1 MKPFRKRNP
10 IIIGAVSLIV
20 LVLLVLASLNIRD
33 LPLIGQGATYTAR
46 FAEAAGLQPDDDVR
60 VAGVRVG
67 TVTQVDLDGNDVVVS
82 FKAPDTWLGDQTRAS
97 IEIKTLLG
105 QKYIA
110 LAPAGNQPLDPDS
123 AIPRT
128 RTTAPF
134 DVIDAFS
141 QLTTTVEGL
150 NTDQLGES
158 LTTLSQTLDASA
170 GPIRPALDGLSRL
183 SRTISSRDAELA
195 HLLANTRATTQVLAA
210 RDGDIATLIQNGNLL
225 LGELRSRKA
234 AIDDLLNGTIAL
246 SEQLRGLVADNRA
259 TLGPTL
265 DKLNGVLTTLQ
276 TNSANLENGI
286 RLFAPFV
293 RVFANVV
300 GNGRWFDAYICN
312 LDPPIDPRCVPNDSA
327 NQQAFAQSLLS
338 TLAPNPALVT
348 NAVTSLGQPLLQAGQ
363 AAGVNMA
370 PLFPGGVPLI
380 APAAIGQ
387 PQGTAAA
394 PAQPQTQEGVTG
406 DDPRLGPLRQPR
418 PHARRRPHRGPP
430 GHGRAWYAL
439 QRGSSRRSPRTSRA
453 SSASTPRTP
462 STSAGSRWARSRR
475 SSRRATSCG

>member
-1 MKPFRKRNP
+1 MRRLKPFRKRNP
-10 IIIGAVSLIV
+10 IVIGAVSIVV
-20 LVLLVLASLNIRD
+20 LVALTLASLNIRD

-46 FAEAAGLQPDDDVR
+46 FAEAAGVQPDDDVR
-60 VAGVRVG
+60 VAGIRVG
-67 TVTQVDLDGNDVVVS
+67 TVTDINLDGNDVVIS
-82 FKAPDTWLGDQTRAS
+82 FKAPDAWIGDQTRAS

-110 LAPAGNQPLDPDS
+110 LEPAGGQALDPDV
-123 AIPRT
+123 AIPRD

-141 QLTTTVEGL
+141 QLTTTTEAL

-158 LTTLSQTLDASA
+158 LNTLSQTLNGAS

-183 SRTISSRDAELA
+183 SRTISSRDQELA
-195 HLLANTRATTQVLAA
+195 HLLANTKATTQVLAE
-210 RDGDIATLIQNGNLL
+210 RNGDVEKLIQNGNLL

-234 AIDDLLNGTIAL
+234 ATDDLLNGTIAL
-246 SEQLRGLVADNRA
+246 SNQLRGLVADNRA

-293 RVFANVV
+293 RTFANVV

-312 LDPPIDPRCVPNDSA
+312 LDPPLVDENCVPNDTA
-327 NQQAFAQSLLS
+327 NQLTGATGLLGGALS
-338 TLAPNPALVT
+338 PNPALLN

-363 AAGVNMA
+363 AAGIDLN

-380 APAAIGQ
+380 NPAAIGQ
-387 PQGTAAA
+387 PQGTAQA
-394 PAQPQTQEGVTG
+394 PAAAKPQTQGG
-406 DDPRLGPLRQPR
+406 GNR
-418 PHARRRPHRGPP
+418 
-430 GHGRAWYAL
+430 
-439 QRGSSRRSPRTSRA
+439 
-453 SSASTPRTP
+453 
-462 STSAGSRWARSRR
+462 
-475 SSRRATSCG
+475 

>member
-1 MKPFRKRNP
+1 MRRMKPFRKRNP
-10 IIIGAVSLIV
+10 IVIGAVSIIV
-20 LVLLVLASLNIRD
+20 LVLLVLASLDIRD
-33 LPLIGQGATYTAR
+33 LPLVGQGATYTAR
-46 FAEAAGLQPDDDVR
+46 FAEAAGVQPDDDVR
-60 VAGVRVG
+60 VAGIRVG
-67 TVTQVDLDGNDVVVS
+67 TVTDVALDGNDVVIS
-82 FKAPDTWLGDQTRAS
+82 FKAPDAWIGDQTRAS

-105 QKYIA
+105 QKYIE
-110 LAPAGNQPLDPDS
+110 LAPAGSQPLNPDD

-134 DVIDAFS
+134 DVIEAFS
-141 QLTTTVEGL
+141 QLTTTVEGV
-150 NTDQLGES
+150 NTDQVAES
-158 LTTLSQTLDASA
+158 LTTLSQTLDGAK

-234 AIDDLLNGTIAL
+234 AIDDLLNGTVAL
-246 SEQLRGLVADNRA
+246 SDQLRGLVADNRA

-276 TNSANLENGI
+276 ENSANLENGI

-312 LDPPIDPRCVPNDSA
+312 LDPPIDPRCIPNDTQ
-327 NQQAFAQSLLS
+327 NQLAFAQSLLS
-338 TLAPNPALVT
+338 TLSPSPALIN
-348 NAVTSLGQPLLQAGQ
+348 NAVTGLGQPLLQAGQ
-363 AAGVNMA
+363 AAGINLNT
-370 PLFPGGVPLI
+370 LFPNGVPLI

-387 PQGTAAA
+387 NQG
-394 PAQPQTQEGVTG
+394 GG
-406 DDPRLGPLRQPR
+406 NR
-418 PHARRRPHRGPP
+418 
-430 GHGRAWYAL
+430 
-439 QRGSSRRSPRTSRA
+439 
-453 SSASTPRTP
+453 
-462 STSAGSRWARSRR
+462 
-475 SSRRATSCG
+475 

>member
-10 IIIGAVSLIV
+10 IVIGAVSLIV
-20 LVLLVLASLNIRD
+20 LILLVLASLNIRD
-33 LPLIGQGATYTAR
+33 LPLIGQGATYTAK

-60 VAGVRVG
+60 VAGIRVG
-67 TVTQVDLDGNDVVVS
+67 TVTDVELDGNDVVVS

-105 QKYIA
+105 QKYIN
-110 LAPAGNQPLDPDS
+110 LQPAGNQPLNSDS

-134 DVIDAFS
+134 DVIEAFS

-150 NTDQLGES
+150 NTDQVAES
-158 LTTLSQTLDASA
+158 LTTLSQTLDGAS

-210 RDGDIATLIQNGNLL
+210 RDGDIQALIQNGNLL

-246 SEQLRGLVADNRA
+246 SQQLRGLVADNRA

-286 RLFAPFV
+286 RLYAPFI
-293 RVFANVV
+293 RVFTNVL
-300 GNGRWFDAYICN
+300 GNGRWFDAYTCN
-312 LDPPIDPRCVPNDSA
+312 LDPPIDPRCIPNDSQ
-327 NQQAFAQSLLS
+327 NQLAFAQSLFGA
-338 TLAPNPALVT
+338 LAPNPALVN
-348 NAVTSLGQPLLQAGQ
+348 NAVTNLGQPLLQAGQ
-363 AAGVNMA
+363 AAGINMST
-370 PLFPGGVPLI
+370 LFPGGVPLI
-380 APAAIGQ
+380 NPAAIGQ
-387 PQGTAAA
+387 PQA
-394 PAQPQTQEGVTG
+394 PAPAQAQPQPQTQTQTQTQGG
-406 DDPRLGPLRQPR
+406 GN
-418 PHARRRPHRGPP
+418 
-430 GHGRAWYAL
+430 
-439 QRGSSRRSPRTSRA
+439 
-453 SSASTPRTP
+453 
-462 STSAGSRWARSRR
+462 
-475 SSRRATSCG
+475 

>member
-1 MKPFRKRNP
+1 MRRLKPFRKRNP
-10 IIIGAVSLIV
+10 IVIGAVSLLV
-20 LVLLVLASLNIRD
+20 LVALTLASLNIRD

-46 FAEAAGLQPDDDVR
+46 FAEAAGVQPDDDVR
-60 VAGVRVG
+60 VAGIRVG
-67 TVTQVDLDGNDVVVS
+67 TVTDINLDGNDVVIS
-82 FKAPDTWLGDQTRAS
+82 FKAPDAWIGDQTRAS

-110 LAPAGNQPLDPDS
+110 LEPAGSQPLDPDV
-123 AIPRT
+123 AIPLD

-141 QLTTTVEGL
+141 QLTTTTEAL

-158 LTTLSQTLDASA
+158 LNTLSQTLNGAS

-183 SRTISSRDAELA
+183 SRTISSRDQELA
-195 HLLANTRATTQVLAA
+195 HLLANTKATTQVLAE
-210 RDGDIATLIQNGNLL
+210 RNGDVEKLIQNGNLL

-234 AIDDLLNGTIAL
+234 ATDDLLNGTIAL
-246 SEQLRGLVADNRA
+246 SNQLRGLVADNRA

-293 RVFANVV
+293 RTFANVV

-312 LDPPIDPRCVPNDSA
+312 LDPPLDSQCQPNDTA
-327 NQQAFAQSLLS
+327 NQLGFAQSLLS
-338 TLAPNPALVT
+338 NVAPTPGTIN
-348 NAVTSLGQPLLQAGQ
+348 NAITGLGQPLLQAGQ
-363 AAGVNMA
+363 AAGIDLN

-380 APAAIGQ
+380 NPAAIGQ
-387 PQGTAAA
+387 TQGTTQAPAAA
-394 PAQPQTQEGVTG
+394 KPQTQGG
-406 DDPRLGPLRQPR
+406 G
-418 PHARRRPHRGPP
+418 
-430 GHGRAWYAL
+430 
-439 QRGSSRRSPRTSRA
+439 
-453 SSASTPRTP
+453 
-462 STSAGSRWARSRR
+462 
-475 SSRRATSCG
+475 

>member
-10 IIIGAVSLIV
+10 IVIGAVSLIV
-20 LVLLVLASLNIRD
+20 LVLLTLASLNLRD

-46 FAEAAGLQPDDDVR
+46 FVEAAGLQPDDDVR

-67 TVTQVDLDGNDVVVS
+67 TVTEVALDGNDVVVS

-105 QKYIA
+105 QKYVN
-110 LAPAGNQPLDPDS
+110 LQPAGNQPLDSDS

-150 NTDQLGES
+150 NTDQVAES
-158 LTTLSQTLDASA
+158 LTTLSQTLDGAS

-183 SRTISSRDAELA
+183 SQTISSRDAELA

-210 RDGDIATLIQNGNLL
+210 RDGDIQTLIQNGNLL

-246 SEQLRGLVADNRA
+246 SQQLRGLVADNRA

-293 RVFANVV
+293 RVFTNVL

-312 LDPPIDPRCVPNDSA
+312 LDPPLDPRCIPNDSQ
-327 NQQAFAQSLLS
+327 NQLAFAQSLLGS
-338 TLAPNPALVT
+338 LAPNPALVN

-363 AAGVNMA
+363 AAGVNLST
-370 PLFPGGVPLI
+370 LFPGGVPLI
-380 APAAIGQ
+380 NPAAIGQ
-387 PQGTAAA
+387 TPA
-394 PAQPQTQEGVTG
+394 PAPAPAQTQTQTQPQTQGG
-406 DDPRLGPLRQPR
+406 GNR
-418 PHARRRPHRGPP
+418 
-430 GHGRAWYAL
+430 
-439 QRGSSRRSPRTSRA
+439 
-453 SSASTPRTP
+453 
-462 STSAGSRWARSRR
+462 
-475 SSRRATSCG
+475 

>member
-1 MKPFRKRNP
+1 MRRMKPFRKRNP
-10 IIIGAVSLIV
+10 IVIGAVSIIV
-20 LVLLVLASLNIRD
+20 LVLLVLASLDIRD
-33 LPLIGQGATYTAR
+33 LPLVGQGATYTAR
-46 FAEAAGLQPDDDVR
+46 FAEAAGVQPDDDVR
-60 VAGVRVG
+60 VAGIRVG
-67 TVTQVDLDGNDVVVS
+67 TVTDVALDGNDVVIS
-82 FKAPDTWLGDQTRAS
+82 FKAPDAWIGDQTRAS

-110 LAPAGNQPLDPDS
+110 LAPAGSQPLNPDD

-134 DVIDAFS
+134 DVIEAFS
-141 QLTTTVEGL
+141 QLTTTVEGV
-150 NTDQLGES
+150 NTDQVAES
-158 LTTLSQTLDASA
+158 LTTLSQTLDGAK

-210 RDGDIATLIQNGNLL
+210 RDGDIQTLIQNGNLL

-234 AIDDLLNGTIAL
+234 AIDDLLNGTVAL
-246 SEQLRGLVADNRA
+246 SDQLRGLVADNRA

-276 TNSANLENGI
+276 ENSANLENGI

-312 LDPPIDPRCVPNDSA
+312 LDPPIDPRCIPNDTQ
-327 NQQAFAQSLLS
+327 NQLAFAQSLLS
-338 TLAPNPALVT
+338 TLSPSPALIN
-348 NAVTSLGQPLLQAGQ
+348 NAVTGLGQPLLQAGQ
-363 AAGVNMA
+363 AAGINLNT
-370 PLFPGGVPLI
+370 LFPNGVPLI

-387 PQGTAAA
+387 NQGTTQAA
-394 PAQPQTQEGVTG
+394 PQAQPQTQGG
-406 DDPRLGPLRQPR
+406 GNR
-418 PHARRRPHRGPP
+418 
-430 GHGRAWYAL
+430 
-439 QRGSSRRSPRTSRA
+439 
-453 SSASTPRTP
+453 
-462 STSAGSRWARSRR
+462 
-475 SSRRATSCG
+475 

>member
-10 IIIGAVSLIV
+10 IVIGAVSIIV

-33 LPLIGQGATYTAR
+33 LPLVGQGATYTAR
-46 FAEAAGLQPDDDVR
+46 FAEAAGVQPDDDVR
-60 VAGVRVG
+60 VAGIRVG
-67 TVTQVDLDGNDVVVS
+67 TVTDVALDGNDVVIS
-82 FKAPDTWLGDQTRAS
+82 FKAPDAWIGDQTRAS

-105 QKYIA
+105 QKFIA
-110 LAPAGNQPLDPDS
+110 LEPAGTQPLNPDV

-141 QLTTTVEGL
+141 QLTTTVEGV
-150 NTDQLGES
+150 NTDQVAES
-158 LTTLSQTLDASA
+158 LNTLSQTLDGAS

-183 SRTISSRDAELA
+183 SQTISSRDAELA

-246 SEQLRGLVADNRA
+246 SNQLRGLVADNRA

-276 TNSANLENGI
+276 QNSANLENGI

-293 RVFANVV
+293 RVFGNVV

-312 LDPPIDPRCVPNDSA
+312 FDPPGDSNCVPNDSQ
-327 NQQAFAQSLLS
+327 NQLAFAQSLLGNLS
-338 TLAPNPALVT
+338 PSPALIT
-348 NAVTSLGQPLLQAGQ
+348 NAVNGLGQPLLQAGQ
-363 AAGVNMA
+363 AAGINLNT
-370 PLFPGGVPLI
+370 LFPNGVPLI
-380 APAAIGQ
+380 NPAAIGTA
-387 PQGTAAA
+387 QGTTQAPAAA
-394 PAQPQTQEGVTG
+394 PAPAQGG
-406 DDPRLGPLRQPR
+406 GNR
-418 PHARRRPHRGPP
+418 
-430 GHGRAWYAL
+430 
-439 QRGSSRRSPRTSRA
+439 
-453 SSASTPRTP
+453 
-462 STSAGSRWARSRR
+462 
-475 SSRRATSCG
+475 

>member
-1 MKPFRKRNP
+1 MRRLKPFRKRNP
-10 IIIGAVSLIV
+10 IVIGAVSVIV

-33 LPLIGQGATYTAR
+33 LPLIGQGATYTAK
-46 FAEAAGLQPDDDVR
+46 FGEAAGLQPDDDVR

-67 TVTQVDLDGNDVVVS
+67 TVTSVDLDGNDVVVS

-105 QKYIA
+105 QKYVN
-110 LAPAGNQPLDPDS
+110 LQPAGNQPLSSDS
-123 AIPRT
+123 PIPRT

-158 LTTLSQTLDASA
+158 LNTLSQTLDASA

-210 RDGDIATLIQNGNLL
+210 RDGDIDALIKNGNLL

-246 SEQLRGLVADNRA
+246 SQQLRGLVADNRA

-312 LDPPIDPRCVPNDSA
+312 LDPPIDPRCIPNDSA
-327 NQQAFAQSLLS
+327 NQMAFAQSLLS
-338 TLAPNPALVT
+338 TLAPPPAAVN

-363 AAGVNMA
+363 AAGLNLNT
-370 PLFPGGVPLI
+370 LFPGGVPLI

-387 PQGTAAA
+387 TQGTAPAPAPAPA
-394 PAQPQTQEGVTG
+394 PAQPQTQPQTQGG
-406 DDPRLGPLRQPR
+406 G
-418 PHARRRPHRGPP
+418 
-430 GHGRAWYAL
+430 
-439 QRGSSRRSPRTSRA
+439 
-453 SSASTPRTP
+453 
-462 STSAGSRWARSRR
+462 
-475 SSRRATSCG
+475 

>member
-1 MKPFRKRNP
+1 MRRLKPFRKRNP
-10 IIIGAVSLIV
+10 IVIGAVSIIV

-33 LPLIGQGATYTAR
+33 LPLIGQGATYTAL
-46 FAEAAGLQPDDDVR
+46 FGEAAGLQPDDDVR
-60 VAGVRVG
+60 VAGVRIG
-67 TVTQVDLDGNDVVVS
+67 TVTDVSLEGNDVVVS

-105 QKYIA
+105 QKYVA
-110 LAPAGNQPLDPDS
+110 LSPAGNQPLDSDS
-123 AIPRT
+123 PIPRT

-210 RDGDIATLIQNGNLL
+210 RDGDIETLIRNGNLL

-246 SEQLRGLVADNRA
+246 SQQLRGLVADNRA

-265 DKLNGVLTTLQ
+265 AELNGVLTTLQ
-276 TNSANLENGI
+276 SNSANLENGI

-293 RVFANVV
+293 RLFGNVV

-312 LDPPIDPRCVPNDSA
+312 LDPPIDSRCVPNDTA
-327 NQQAFAQSLLS
+327 NQLAGATGLLGALS
-338 TLAPNPALVT
+338 PNPALVN

-363 AAGVNMA
+363 AAGINLST
-370 PLFPGGVPLI
+370 LFPGGIPLI

-387 PQGTAAA
+387 APAAAAA
-394 PAQPQTQEGVTG
+394 PAQPQAQQTQPQTQGG
-406 DDPRLGPLRQPR
+406 G
-418 PHARRRPHRGPP
+418 
-430 GHGRAWYAL
+430 
-439 QRGSSRRSPRTSRA
+439 
-453 SSASTPRTP
+453 
-462 STSAGSRWARSRR
+462 
-475 SSRRATSCG
+475 

>member
-1 MKPFRKRNP
+1 M
-10 IIIGAVSLIV
+10 
-20 LVLLVLASLNIRD
+20 
-33 LPLIGQGATYTAR
+33 
-46 FAEAAGLQPDDDVR
+46 
-60 VAGVRVG
+60 
-67 TVTQVDLDGNDVVVS
+67 
-82 FKAPDTWLGDQTRAS
+82 
-97 IEIKTLLG
+97 
-105 QKYIA
+105 
-110 LAPAGNQPLDPDS
+110 
-123 AIPRT
+123 IPRT

-170 GPIRPALDGLSRL
+170 GPVRPALDGLSRL

-210 RDGDIATLIQNGNLL
+210 RDGDIETLIQNGNLL

-293 RVFANVV
+293 RVFGNVV

-312 LDPPIDPRCVPNDSA
+312 LDPPWSTRGACPNDTA
-327 NQQAFAQSLLS
+327 NQAASRS
-338 TLAPNPALVT
+338 RSSAALAPNPALVN

-363 AAGVNMA
+363 AAGINLST
-370 PLFPGGVPLI
+370 LFPGGIPLI
-380 APAAIGQ
+380 NPAAIGQ
-387 PQGTAAA
+387 TQAAA
-394 PAQPQTQEGVTG
+394 PAQPQAQQPQTQGG
-406 DDPRLGPLRQPR
+406 G
-418 PHARRRPHRGPP
+418 
-430 GHGRAWYAL
+430 
-439 QRGSSRRSPRTSRA
+439 
-453 SSASTPRTP
+453 
-462 STSAGSRWARSRR
+462 
-475 SSRRATSCG
+475 

>member
-1 MKPFRKRNP
+1 MRRLKPFRKRNP
-10 IIIGAVSLIV
+10 LVIGAVSIVV
-20 LVLLVLASLNIRD
+20 LVLLTLASLNIRD
-33 LPLIGQGATYTAR
+33 LPLVGQGATYTAR
-46 FAEAAGLQPDDDVR
+46 FAEAAGVQPDDDVR
-60 VAGVRVG
+60 IAGIRVG
-67 TVTQVDLDGNDVVVS
+67 TVSDVTLDGNDVVIS
-82 FKAPDTWLGDQTRAS
+82 FKAPNTWIGDQTRAS

-110 LAPAGNQPLDPDS
+110 LEPAGSRPLNPDVS
-123 AIPRT
+123 IPRD

-141 QLTTTVEGL
+141 QLTTTVEGV
-150 NTDQLGES
+150 NTDQVAES
-158 LTTLSQTLDASA
+158 LSTLSQTLDGAS

-183 SRTISSRDAELA
+183 SQTISSRDQELA

-246 SEQLRGLVADNRA
+246 SAQLRGLVADNRA

-276 TNSANLENGI
+276 ENSANLENGI
-286 RLFAPFV
+286 KLFAPFV

-312 LDPPIDPRCVPNDSA
+312 LDPPLDSTCTPNDSQ
-327 NQQAFAQSLLS
+327 NQLAFAQSLLQN
-338 TLAPNPALVT
+338 LAPSAAT
-348 NAVTSLGQPLLQAGQ
+348 TSNAVTSLGQPLLQAGQ
-363 AAGVNMA
+363 AAGLNMNT
-370 PLFPGGVPLI
+370 LFPNGVPLI

-387 PQGTAAA
+387 TPAA
-394 PAQPQTQEGVTG
+394 PTPAAQPQTQGG
-406 DDPRLGPLRQPR
+406 GNR
-418 PHARRRPHRGPP
+418 
-430 GHGRAWYAL
+430 
-439 QRGSSRRSPRTSRA
+439 
-453 SSASTPRTP
+453 
-462 STSAGSRWARSRR
+462 
-475 SSRRATSCG
+475 

>member
-1 MKPFRKRNP
+1 MRRMKPFRKRNP
-10 IIIGAVSLIV
+10 IIIGAVSIIV

-33 LPLIGQGATYTAR
+33 LPLIGQGATYTAQ

-105 QKYIA
+105 QKYIN
-110 LAPAGNQPLDPDS
+110 LQPAGEHC
-123 AIPRT
+123 RWT
-128 RTTAPF
+128 RTAR
-134 DVIDAFS
+134 S
-141 QLTTTVEGL
+141 R
-150 NTDQLGES
+150 
-158 LTTLSQTLDASA
+158 
-170 GPIRPALDGLSRL
+170 GPGPPRRSTSSTRSP
-183 SRTISSRDAELA
+183 SSRRPSRDSTPTSSARA
-195 HLLANTRATTQVLAA
+195 SPRSRRPWTPPPGRSAPRSTGSPGSRGRSPRGTPSSPTCSPTPGATTQVLAA
-210 RDGDIATLIQNGNLL
+210 RDGDIQTLIQNGNLL

-300 GNGRWFDAYICN
+300 GNGRWFDSYICN
-312 LDPPIDPRCVPNDSA
+312 LDPPIDPRCMP
-327 NQQAFAQSLLS
+327 
-338 TLAPNPALVT
+338 
-348 NAVTSLGQPLLQAGQ
+348 
-363 AAGVNMA
+363 
-370 PLFPGGVPLI
+370 
-380 APAAIGQ
+380 
-387 PQGTAAA
+387 
-394 PAQPQTQEGVTG
+394 E
-406 DDPRLGPLRQPR
+406 R
-418 PHARRRPHRGPP
+418 HARTR
-430 GHGRAWYAL
+430 
-439 QRGSSRRSPRTSRA
+439 RRSRSR
-453 SSASTPRTP
+453 SSARWLRIRLWSTTR
-462 STSAGSRWARSRR
+462 
-475 SSRRATSCG
+475 

>member
-10 IIIGAVSLIV
+10 IIIGAVSIIV
-20 LVLLVLASLNIRD
+20 LVLLILASLNIRD
-33 LPLIGQGATYTAR
+33 LPLVGQGATYSAR
-46 FAEAAGLQPDDDVR
+46 FAEAAGVQPDDDVR
-60 VAGVRVG
+60 VAGIRVG
-67 TVTQVDLDGNDVVVS
+67 SVTDVALDGNDVVIS
-82 FKAPDTWLGDQTRAS
+82 FKAPDTWIGDQTRAS
-97 IEIKTLLG
+97 IEIKTVLG

-110 LAPAGNQPLDPDS
+110 LEPAGNQPLNPDVS
-123 AIPRT
+123 IPRD

-141 QLTTTVEGL
+141 QLTTTVEGV
-150 NTDQLGES
+150 NTDQVAES
-158 LTTLSQTLDASA
+158 LNTLSQTLDGAS

-210 RDGDIATLIQNGNLL
+210 RDGDIQTLIQNGNLL

-246 SEQLRGLVADNRA
+246 SDQLRGLVADNRA

-276 TNSANLENGI
+276 QNSANLENGI
-286 RLFAPFV
+286 RLYAPFV
-293 RVFANVV
+293 RVFTNVL

-312 LDPPIDPRCVPNDSA
+312 LDPPIDPRCIPNDSQ
-327 NQQAFAQSLLS
+327 NQLAFAQSLFGSL
-338 TLAPNPALVT
+338 LAPSPAAVN

-363 AAGVNMA
+363 AAGINMN
-370 PLFPGGVPLI
+370 PLFPNGVPLI

-387 PQGTAAA
+387 QA
-394 PAQPQTQEGVTG
+394 PPAQQPQTQPQTQGG
-406 DDPRLGPLRQPR
+406 GNR
-418 PHARRRPHRGPP
+418 
-430 GHGRAWYAL
+430 
-439 QRGSSRRSPRTSRA
+439 
-453 SSASTPRTP
+453 
-462 STSAGSRWARSRR
+462 
-475 SSRRATSCG
+475 

>member
-1 MKPFRKRNP
+1 MRRLKPFRKRNP
-10 IIIGAVSLIV
+10 IIIGAVSIIV

-33 LPLIGQGATYTAR
+33 LPLIGQGSTYTAR

-60 VAGVRVG
+60 VAGIRVG
-67 TVTQVDLDGNDVVVS
+67 TVTDVSLDGNDVEVS

-110 LAPAGNQPLDPDS
+110 LEPAGNQPLDPDV

-158 LTTLSQTLDASA
+158 LTTLSQTLDGAS
-170 GPIRPALDGLSRL
+170 GPVRPALDGLSRL
-183 SRTISSRDAELA
+183 SRTISSRDAELS
-195 HLLANTRATTQVLAA
+195 HLLANTAATTQVLAA
-210 RDGDIATLIQNGNLL
+210 RDGDIQTLIQNGNLL

-246 SEQLRGLVADNRA
+246 SQQLRGLVADNRA

-286 RLFAPFV
+286 RLLAPFA

-312 LDPPIDPRCVPNDSA
+312 LDPPLDSNCVPNDTS
-327 NQQAFAQSLLS
+327 NQLAFAQSLLGN
-338 TLAPNPALVT
+338 LAPSPALVN
-348 NAVTSLGQPLLQAGQ
+348 NAITGLGQPLLQAGQ
-363 AAGVNMA
+363 AAGINLGT
-370 PLFPGGVPLI
+370 LFPGGIPLI
-380 APAAIGQ
+380 NPAAIGQ
-387 PQGTAAA
+387 TPAQTQAQARSQPQAR
-394 PAQPQTQEGVTG
+394 PQPQTQGG
-406 DDPRLGPLRQPR
+406 GNR
-418 PHARRRPHRGPP
+418 
-430 GHGRAWYAL
+430 
-439 QRGSSRRSPRTSRA
+439 
-453 SSASTPRTP
+453 
-462 STSAGSRWARSRR
+462 
-475 SSRRATSCG
+475 

>member
-33 LPLIGQGATYTAR
+33 LPLIGQGATYTAQ

-67 TVTQVDLDGNDVVVS
+67 SVTDVSLEGNDVVVS

-105 QKYIA
+105 QKYIN
-110 LAPAGNQPLDPDS
+110 LQPAGNQPLDPDS
-123 AIPRT
+123 VIPRT

-134 DVIDAFS
+134 DVITAFS

-158 LTTLSQTLDASA
+158 LNTLSQTLDGSA

-183 SRTISSRDAELA
+183 SRTISSRDTELA

-210 RDGDIATLIQNGNLL
+210 RDGDIEALIRNGNLL

-246 SEQLRGLVADNRA
+246 SQQLRGLVADNRA

-312 LDPPIDPRCVPNDSA
+312 LDPPIDPRCVPNDTQ
-327 NQQAFAQSLLS
+327 NQAAFAQSLLS

-348 NAVTSLGQPLLQAGQ
+348 NAVNSLGQPLLQAGQ
-363 AAGVNMA
+363 AAGLDLNT
-370 PLFPGGVPLI
+370 LFPGGVPLI
-380 APAAIGQ
+380 NPAAIGQ
-387 PQGTAAA
+387 APAATAAQPQA
-394 PAQPQTQEGVTG
+394 QQPQTQ
-406 DDPRLGPLRQPR
+406 QPQTQQ
-418 PHARRRPHRGPP
+418 PQTQG
-430 GHGRAWYAL
+430 GG
-439 QRGSSRRSPRTSRA
+439 
-453 SSASTPRTP
+453 
-462 STSAGSRWARSRR
+462 
-475 SSRRATSCG
+475 